1 MRTSSHVRVVLLAT
15 FAWVLAAA
23 TASAQGVFYLRS
35 GSLLSVE
42 APAAGSATA
51 TLATRIPAGEDF
63 LLATFSSAP
72 LDHDIVVGDARG
84 VVFLG
89 TGRPGMDGCAR
100 VTMTLARLTGA
111 AQSMVATGAAV
122 TTIRPR
128 RKVTEPII
136 VPMALADTLV
146 AASGDRLVFQVRVRN
161 ECGGE
166 RNVSV
171 LYDSV
176 GRASRVELVMVG
188 ATTTTTST
196 TTTTTT
202 IPQTC
207 LDTATG
213 IAGVRCRLEA
223 VDVIIRGT
231 SPASLGGPRFAARLS
246 RKIERALTF
255 VRAAELVEATPRRLR
270 KARRQVA
277 RFLTQVARG
286 RGNGRVAPDVG
297 DSLSGLAQGAA
308 SGLDALVA
316 GG

>member
-1 MRTSSHVRVVLLAT
+1 MRTSSRVRVVLLAT

-35 GSLLSVE
+35 GSLLSPE
-42 APAAGSATA
+42 APAPGATTA
-51 TLATRIPAGEDF
+51 TLSTRIPAGEDA
-63 LLATFSSAP
+63 LLATFTSAP
-72 LDHDIVVGDARG
+72 VDHDLVVTEARG

-100 VTMTLARLTGA
+100 VTMSLARLTGA
-111 AQSMVATGAAV
+111 AQGTVASGMLV

-136 VPMALADTLV
+136 VPMALADQLV
-146 AASGDRLVFQVRVRN
+146 AAAGDRLVFQVRVAN
-161 ECGGE
+161 LCGGD

-176 GRASRVELVMVG
+176 GRASRVEMIVSG
-188 ATTTTTST
+188 ATTTTTTST
-196 TTTTTT
+196 TTTTTV
-202 IPQTC
+202 PPTC

-223 VDVIIRGT
+223 MDAVVRGA
-231 SPASLGGPRFAARLS
+231 SPASLGGTRFAGRLS
-246 RKIERALTF
+246 RRIDRALTF

-270 KARRQVA
+270 KVRRQVG
-277 RFLTQVARG
+277 RFLAQLARG
-286 RGNGRVAPDVG
+286 RGNGRVAPEVG
-297 DSLSGLAQGAA
+297 DPLATLAQGAS
-308 SGLDALVA
+308 SGLDALLA